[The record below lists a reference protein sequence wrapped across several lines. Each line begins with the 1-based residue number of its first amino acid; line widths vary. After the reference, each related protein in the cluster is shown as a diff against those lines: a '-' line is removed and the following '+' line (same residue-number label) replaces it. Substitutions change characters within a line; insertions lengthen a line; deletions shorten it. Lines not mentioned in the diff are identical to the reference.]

1 VRRETSVSR
10 LAKSSGLDPEAV
22 VLELIERGIEIDD
35 PDKTIDGAT
44 WKAARAIVKQMKAGG
59 RITVRAKN
67 PPEVSYALEP
77 SPRSSALVG
86 MLSVEDVAFIHERL
100 CADFATTPDPIDPPG
115 VRSAGLLDSA
125 VNRQHSGFGGLLK
138 YHDPVL
144 NAATLLYGICND
156 HPFHNG
162 NKRTALVAALAHLDR
177 NKLVLKATKQ
187 KELFNLMIAVADHS
201 VVQNAVKIGRD
212 TQLVPRRGEPDEEV
226 EAIAA
231 WFRSRVAQI
240 TRGETPITYRELRQI
255 LTNFKFELHPMANRK
270 MDVCAIETRR
280 GLFRTREHRKTLMAI
295 SWPGDGRI
303 VPMPQIKHI
312 RQTLK
317 LCEGDGVTSDAF
329 YSKGVRIDSF
339 INEYRQVLR
348 KLASR

>member
-1 VRRETSVSR
+1 MRRETSINR
-10 LAKSSGLDPEAV
+10 LAKTSGLDPEAV
-22 VLELIERGIEIDD
+22 VLELIERGVEIDD
-35 PDKTIDGAT
+35 PERTIDGAT
-44 WKAARAIVKQMKAGG
+44 WKAARAIIKEMKGG
-59 RITVRAKN
+59 RVVVRAKSLSVAS
-67 PPEVSYALEP
+67 PTLEP
-77 SPRSSALVG
+77 MARSSALVG
-86 MLSVEDVAFIHERL
+86 MLSVDDVAFIHERL
-100 CADFATTPDPIDPPG
+100 CADFAKSPDPIDPPG
-115 VRSAGLLDSA
+115 LRSISLLESA

-144 NAATLLYGICND
+144 NAVTLLYGVCHD

-162 NKRTALVAALAHLDR
+162 NKRTALVCALAHLDR
-177 NKLVLKATKQ
+177 NHLILKTTKQ
-187 KELFNLMIAVADHS
+187 KELFNLMIAVADHAI
-201 VVQNAVKIGRD
+201 VRNAVKIGRD

-226 EAIAA
+226 EAVAA
-231 WFRSRVAQI
+231 WLRPRVAPI

-255 LTNFKFELHPMANRK
+255 LTNFNFMLHPMNNRK

-280 GLFRTREHRKTLMAI
+280 RLFKAREHRKTLMAI
-295 SWPGDGRI
+295 SWPGEGRV

-317 LCEGDGVTSDAF
+317 LCEEDGITRDTF
-329 YSKGVRIDSF
+329 YSKGVRVDSF